1 MKIFLPLILNLI
13 FATSTF
19 ASSLA
24 DRIKNDLKE
33 ECTNLIEWGQIKS
46 ENSPEYIF
54 QQDEYFDIKANI
66 IQVIQKN
73 NPSFKDKAK
82 IIPK

>member
-1 MKIFLPLILNLI
+1 MYKIITKTVNKNKFNSKLIYNKE
-13 FATSTF
+13 
-19 ASSLA
+19 
-24 DRIKNDLKE
+24 IKKITNTETIE
-33 ECTNLIEWGQIKS
+33 EK
-46 ENSPEYIF
+46 
-54 QQDEYFDIKANI
+54 DEYFDIKANI

>member
-1 MKIFLPLILNLI
+1 MYKIITKTVNKNKFNSKLISNKE
-13 FATSTF
+13 
-19 ASSLA
+19 
-24 DRIKNDLKE
+24 IKKIINTETIE
-33 ECTNLIEWGQIKS
+33 EK
-46 ENSPEYIF
+46 
-54 QQDEYFDIKANI
+54 DEYFDIKANI